1 MEEMMEINIDLNKK
15 IAIINDS
22 YGICVVEADYDL
34 IKNNITRNNNNE
46 IKIYDI
52 NTVHFNNQQLSIICS
67 KFDISVIDNVLVINR
82 TE

>member
-34 IKNNITRNNNNE
+34 IKNNITRNNNE
-46 IKIYDI
+46 IKIYDV

-67 KFDISVIDNVLVINR
+67 KFNISVTGNVLVINR
-82 TE
+82 IE

>member
-1 MEEMMEINIDLNKK
+1 MEINIDLNKK
-15 IAIINDS
+15 IATINDS

-34 IKNNITRNNNNE
+34 IKNNITRDNNNE
-46 IKIYDI
+46 IKIYDV